1 MPINPQLYVPQV
13 QPMQLE
19 NPLNLARNAMA
30 IKEAQSTIAAN
41 QLKAT
46 RAQQLQNVLAGK
58 PGEQRDPQAIA
69 NALLQGGF
77 PEEAKQVMDFATS
90 TGQSRKAGLEA
101 EAAQFALLGS
111 EAGAFANDPSSL
123 NKAAILPWAA
133 AAVERKLLTPEAF
146 SRFEAMPDDPRQ
158 LQAAMRRLQVQA
170 LTPVQQLE
178 TSVIQQDL
186 GGETR
191 ALRIPK
197 IGGPAEEVVGTRERV
212 TASPNRPVSNI
223 QSFVPASETA
233 QTEFIKEFRDT
244 YKQLKTA
251 PVDIANLRRAAV
263 LAQSEGRKYMGTGG
277 QAFLSA
283 AKFLKNRLGVDIDA
297 KALAD
302 AEEARTVLFQNVL
315 GNLRKLDAQP
325 SQQQQ
330 FIMQEALGNLDTDP
344 DALPRVVQVYED
356 VIRGRVEQ
364 HNREFAEMKAN
375 PNLANAFP
383 YSLEIKLPPAVTVT
397 GPGGRPLGAT
407 ADQPI
412 RVKTPAELNALPPGS
427 LYIGP
432 DGKTRRKPNG

>member
-1 MPINPQLYVPQV
+1 MAVIGATQLQPVNFLEEYAKGLQVGAGRRQLERQEIDRIKAAEQQRALNELYSRALGPTGQVDTNQLYRNLAVQGMGGLIPGLQAQQAEIASKTAAAGKSSAEADKIFWETSRNELAAIPDNNQAAYQAWANRIVARAPWTAQMLPPILTPQAKQQLLMTADAALPKGEVTDVGGGTAVINPYTGQQIGTT
-13 QPMQLE
+13 
-19 NPLNLARNAMA
+19 
-30 IKEAQSTIAAN
+30 IKD
-41 QLKAT
+41 
-46 RAQQLQNVLAGK
+46 VV
-58 PGEQRDPQAIA
+58 DPTAIA
-69 NALLQGGF
+69 
-77 PEEAKQVMDFATS
+77 
-90 TGQSRKAGLEA
+90 R
-101 EAAQFALLGS
+101 
-111 EAGAFANDPSSL
+111 AGAARTQVSSF
-123 NKAAILPWAA
+123 I
-133 AAVERKLLTPEAF
+133 
-146 SRFEAMPDDPRQ
+146 
-158 LQAAMRRLQVQA
+158 
-170 LTPVQQLE
+170 
-178 TSVIQQDL
+178 
-186 GGETR
+186 
-191 ALRIPK
+191 
-197 IGGPAEEVVGTRERV
+197 
-212 TASPNRPVSNI
+212 
-223 QSFVPASETA
+223 PASEAA
-233 QTEFIKEFRDT
+233 QTEFIKEFRET

-383 YSLEIKLPPAVTVT
+383 YSLEIKLPEKSVTTPPGAAAPGTPVT
-397 GPGGRPLGAT
+397 
-407 ADQPI
+407 
-412 RVKTPAELNALPPGS
+412 VKTPDELKALPSGS

-432 DGKTRRKPNG
+432 DGKTRRKP

>member
-1 MPINPQLYVPQV
+1 MAVIGATQIQPVNFLEEYAKGLQVGAGRRQLERQEIDRIKAAEQQRALNELYSRALGPTGQVDVNQLYR
-13 QPMQLE
+13 
-19 NPLNLARNAMA
+19 NLATQGMGGMIPGLQAQAAETAQKSAAAGKSMAEADKIFWETSRNELAS
-30 IKEAQSTIAAN
+30 IPDNNQAAYQAWAN
-41 QLKAT
+41 RIVE
-46 RAQQLQNVLAGK
+46 RAPWTAKMLPPILTPQTKQQLLMTADAALPK
-58 PGEQRDPQAIA
+58 GEVTDIGGGTAVVNPYTGQQIGTTIKDVIDPAAIA
-69 NALLQGGF
+69 
-77 PEEAKQVMDFATS
+77 
-90 TGQSRKAGLEA
+90 R
-101 EAAQFALLGS
+101 
-111 EAGAFANDPSSL
+111 AGAA
-123 NKAAILPWAA
+123 
-133 AAVERKLLTPEAF
+133 RT
-146 SRFEAMPDDPRQ
+146 
-158 LQAAMRRLQVQA
+158 QV
-170 LTPVQQLE
+170 
-178 TSVIQQDL
+178 
-186 GGETR
+186 
-191 ALRIPK
+191 
-197 IGGPAEEVVGTRERV
+197 
-212 TASPNRPVSNI
+212 N
-223 QSFVPASETA
+223 SFIPASETA

-383 YSLEIKLPPAVTVT
+383 YSLEIKLPEKLAAPPPEVTDT
-397 GPGGRPLGAT
+397 GPGGSPLGET
-407 ADQPI
+407 AKQPI
-412 RVKTPAELNALPPGS
+412 RVNSPEEARALKPGTRF
-427 LYIGP
+427 ITP
-432 DGKTRRKPNG
+432 DGREKVR

>member
-1 MPINPQLYVPQV
+1 MGGMIPGLQAQQAEIASKTAAAGKSSAEADKIFWETSRNELAAIPDNNQAAYQAWANRIVARAPWTAQMLPPMLTPQTKQQLLMTADAALPKGEVTDVGGGTAVINPYTGQQIGTT
-13 QPMQLE
+13 
-19 NPLNLARNAMA
+19 
-30 IKEAQSTIAAN
+30 IKD
-41 QLKAT
+41 
-46 RAQQLQNVLAGK
+46 VV
-58 PGEQRDPQAIA
+58 DPAAIA
-69 NALLQGGF
+69 
-77 PEEAKQVMDFATS
+77 
-90 TGQSRKAGLEA
+90 R
-101 EAAQFALLGS
+101 
-111 EAGAFANDPSSL
+111 AGAARTQVN
-123 NKAAILPWAA
+123 
-133 AAVERKLLTPEAF
+133 AF
-146 SRFEAMPDDPRQ
+146 
-158 LQAAMRRLQVQA
+158 
-170 LTPVQQLE
+170 
-178 TSVIQQDL
+178 I
-186 GGETR
+186 
-191 ALRIPK
+191 
-197 IGGPAEEVVGTRERV
+197 
-212 TASPNRPVSNI
+212 
-223 QSFVPASETA
+223 PASETA

-383 YSLEIKLPPAVTVT
+383 YSLEIKLPEKLAAPPPEVTDT
-397 GPGGRPLGAT
+397 GPGGSPLGET
-407 ADQPI
+407 AKQPI
-412 RVKTPAELNALPPGS
+412 RVNSPEEARALKPGTKF
-427 LYIGP
+427 ITP
-432 DGKTRRKPNG
+432 DGREKVR

>member
-1 MPINPQLYVPQV
+1 MAVIGATQLQPVNFLEEYAKGLQVGAGRRQLERQEIDRIKAAEQQRALNELYSRALGPTGQVDVNQLYRNLATQGMGGMIPGLQAQQAEIAQKTAAAGKSSAEADKIFWETSRNELASIPENNQAAYQAWANRIVTRAPWTAQMLPPILTPQTKQQLLMTADAALPKGEVTDVGGGTAVINPYTGQQIGTT
-13 QPMQLE
+13 
-19 NPLNLARNAMA
+19 
-30 IKEAQSTIAAN
+30 IKD
-41 QLKAT
+41 
-46 RAQQLQNVLAGK
+46 VV
-58 PGEQRDPQAIA
+58 DPTAIA
-69 NALLQGGF
+69 
-77 PEEAKQVMDFATS
+77 
-90 TGQSRKAGLEA
+90 R
-101 EAAQFALLGS
+101 
-111 EAGAFANDPSSL
+111 AGAARTQISSF
-123 NKAAILPWAA
+123 I
-133 AAVERKLLTPEAF
+133 
-146 SRFEAMPDDPRQ
+146 
-158 LQAAMRRLQVQA
+158 
-170 LTPVQQLE
+170 
-178 TSVIQQDL
+178 
-186 GGETR
+186 
-191 ALRIPK
+191 
-197 IGGPAEEVVGTRERV
+197 
-212 TASPNRPVSNI
+212 
-223 QSFVPASETA
+223 PASETA

-251 PVDIANLRRAAV
+251 PVDIANLRRAAA

-383 YSLEIKLPPAVTVT
+383 YSLEIKLPERSATPPPGAAAPGTPVT
-397 GPGGRPLGAT
+397 
-407 ADQPI
+407 
-412 RVKTPAELNALPPGS
+412 VKTPDELKALPSGS

-432 DGKTRRKPNG
+432 DGKTRRKP